1 MNQETF
7 IKRLEARS
15 KELRSWNCDIHDITC
30 LYSDFT
36 TKTKSRYNYIWRE
49 NIRPFL
55 KQFKKR
61 KDKKGVFNR
70 KLFALAIFNNLY
82 SVRQIKDDSIPYG
95 CKEDSSLY
103 KFLAS
108 HQYVRRVLEYMPIDD
123 IIYLSYA
130 LAKTFR

>member
-7 IKRLEARS
+7 VKRLEVRS
-15 KELRSWNCDIHDITC
+15 KELRSWNCDINDITC

-36 TKTKSRYNYIWRE
+36 TKTTNRYNYIWRDR
-49 NIRPFL
+49 IRPFL
-55 KQFKKR
+55 KKFKNK

-82 SVRQIKDDSIPYG
+82 AIRQMKDDKCLSSWS
-95 CKEDSSLY
+95 EDSSIY
-103 KFLAS
+103 KFFAS
-108 HQYVRRVLEYMPIDD
+108 HQYVRRELEYMPIDD